1 MGRNPLL
8 IIVGLFLLLFILLPL
23 LSRKSSSSLND
34 NDRALRTNQALV
46 RIENAESSY
55 LKTNGRYTGH
65 LADLAPI
72 APAIVTDLS
81 DGVVSISVDSNNNKA
96 YLVQVAST
104 VLSFTRAYQ
113 DGKIVKKT
121 CLQLKSAGDKYCK
134 RKTSDVKK
142 SVPQGTA
149 PVGPTGQ

>member
-34 NDRALRTNQALV
+34 DDRALRTNQALT
-46 RIENAESSY
+46 RIENAEAAY
-55 LKTNGRYTGH
+55 FQKNGRYTAH

-72 APAIVTDLS
+72 SPAIVTDLS
-81 DGVVSISVDSNNNKA
+81 DGVVSISVDSNNDKN
-96 YLVQVAST
+96 YLAQVQST
-104 VLSFTRAYQ
+104 VLSYTRAYQ
-113 DGKIVKKT
+113 DGKLVKKT
-121 CLQLKSAGDKYCK
+121 CLQLKSAGDKYCQ

-142 SVPQGTA
+142 TLPQGTA